1 MVLSDTILI
10 IENFI
15 FYEKIVY
22 FIVVAIM
29 CVIGFPFMVFCRDKW
44 NAFGRKVDGA
54 FKIES
59 PHTKNYNASNHEQ

>member
-1 MVLSDTILI
+1 MQKNWNKL
-10 IENFI
+10 ENNKNNNMK
-15 FYEKIVY
+15 KIVY

-29 CVIGFPFMVFCRDKW
+29 CVIGFPFMIFCRDKW